1 MTDLDTHQS
10 NNRRIGKR
18 HNENQREWSGG
29 KEGAREIERS
39 GNRNKRERERERE
52 REDERTGSK
61 TVGAAFLVDEVSRN

>member
-18 HNENQREWSGG
+18 HNENQREWRGG

-39 GNRNKRERERERE
+39 GNKNKRERERK

-61 TVGAAFLVDEVSRN
+61 IVGAAFHVDEVSRN